1 MKYQLNFEPL
11 VGQKLKLFEMY
22 MKIQRV
28 RNKITVLK
36 KNKVGANDLN
46 RYFITNKYIKDAHTS
61 H

>member
-1 MKYQLNFEPL
+1 MKD
-11 VGQKLKLFEMY
+11 VFEMY

-28 RNKITVLK
+28 MIIMTILK

-46 RYFITNKYIKDAHTS
+46 RYFITNRYIKDAHTG